1 MSGGRRDDSLSRSAF
16 PSHAQPAPLDVR
28 WLLRKY
34 GLRPDKALAQN
45 FLIDPASLRRVVEAA
60 DLIGDEVV
68 LEIGAG
74 LGSLTRFL
82 APVSRR
88 VVAVEFDRRLI
99 PPLEEAVASL
109 TNVSIVNDDVL
120 SLDLGDLM
128 GGETYRVV
136 ANIPYNITSILIRHL
151 MEAPHPS
158 RLIVLTLQREVA
170 ERIMAGPGEMSLL
183 ALSVGVYG
191 RPSLCGRIAAG
202 AFYPRPS
209 VDSAVLRIDVD
220 DRPRIAPSM
229 IDPVFALARAGF
241 GQKRKKLVNAL
252 ASGLDESRS
261 AVAGWLEEAGIP
273 ATTRAQALPVQDWER
288 LTSARQGADE
298 GRSS

>member
-1 MSGGRRDDSLSRSAF
+1 MSGGRRDTLSRSAY
-16 PSHAQPAPLDVR
+16 PTHAQPAPVDVR

-34 GLRPDKALAQN
+34 GLRPDKALGQN
-45 FLIDPASLRRVVEAA
+45 FLIDPGSLRRVVEAA
-60 DLIGDEVV
+60 ELTGDEIV

-136 ANIPYNITSILIRHL
+136 ANIPYNITSTLIRHL

-170 ERIMAGPGEMSLL
+170 ERIVAGPGEMSLL

-191 RPSLCGRIAAG
+191 RPSLRGRIAAG
-202 AFYPRPS
+202 AFYPRPG

-220 DRPRIAPSM
+220 DRPRVAPSM
-229 IDPVFALARAGF
+229 IDPIFALARAGF

-261 AVAGWLEEAGIP
+261 TVAGWLEDAGIP
-273 ATTRAQALPVQDWER
+273 ATARAQELTLQDWER
-288 LTSARQGADE
+288 LASARQGASE
-298 GRSS
+298 GKRR